1 MSENPCTAS
10 KCEQC
15 NLSFVSLAIGET
27 RTQRMYEYRSPSAMR
42 AKQRLELELADI
54 YRWRGREGG
63 RGEIPLES
71 EATKKRT
78 NNRRELNRNL

>member
-1 MSENPCTAS
+1 
-10 KCEQC
+10 
-15 NLSFVSLAIGET
+15 
-27 RTQRMYEYRSPSAMR
+27 MR